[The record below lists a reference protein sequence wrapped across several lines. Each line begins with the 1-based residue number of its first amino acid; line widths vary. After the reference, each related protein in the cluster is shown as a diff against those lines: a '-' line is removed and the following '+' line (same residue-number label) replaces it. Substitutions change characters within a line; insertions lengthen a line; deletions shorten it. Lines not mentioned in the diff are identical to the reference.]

1 MNVAVSFSL
10 PNEALKLLS
19 ALGDAGAEAWVVG
32 GFVRDSLLGRSVSD
46 IDMACSA
53 HWQEMQRICEA
64 AGFSTHET
72 GTKHGTLT
80 VIVDDTAFEVTT
92 FRIDGIYKDGR
103 RPENVTF
110 TQSIEEDLA
119 RRDFTIN
126 AMAYRPD
133 KGLLDPFGGMHDIE
147 TRTIRTVGDP
157 STRFAEDGLRL
168 LRACRFSAE
177 LGYSIE
183 KNTYRA
189 MVCSKRF
196 LRQISAER
204 VTHELN
210 RLLLGPCAG
219 SALVEC
225 VDVLSAVIPELVAMK
240 GFEQKSPY
248 HVYDVLKHTAKVIDG
263 VPPYSLVRWAAL
275 FHDMGKPSAFFT
287 DEAGI
292 GHFYAHP
299 DLGVPIARGVM
310 QRLTFSQAS
319 MTRVLTLVQHHD
331 DVVQAS
337 AKSVKRMINKLGG
350 DVDLFRSLCDLKRGD
365 ARGKAPHLIEA
376 QVEMVDDLERICDEL
391 VHEGA
396 AFCVKDLA
404 ISGGDIIEL
413 GVAQG
418 PDVGALLSKLMDAVI
433 EEAVENT
440 HDALVAQVRRLLSEK
455 DFSKNFEKGVDE

>member
-1 MNVAVSFSL
+1 MHVAISCSL

-19 ALGDAGAEAWVVG
+19 VLDDAGAEAWIVG
-32 GFVRDSLLGRSVSD
+32 GFVRDSLLKRSVSD
-46 IDMACSA
+46 IDLACSTP
-53 HWQEMQRICEA
+53 WQETQRICEN
-64 AGFSTHET
+64 AGFATHET

-80 VIVDDTAFEVTT
+80 VIVDDMAFEITT

-103 RPENVTF
+103 HPENVSF

-133 KGLLDPFGGMHDIE
+133 KGLLDPFGGMRDIE
-147 TRTIRTVGDP
+147 ARMIRTVGDP
-157 STRFAEDGLRL
+157 DTRFAEDGLRL
-168 LRACRFSAE
+168 LRACRFASE
-177 LGYSIE
+177 LGYTIE
-183 KNTYRA
+183 HGTYTA
-189 MVCSKRF
+189 MVRSKRY
-196 LRQISAER
+196 LRYISAER

-210 RLLLGPCAG
+210 RLLLGACAG

-225 VDVLSAVIPELVAMK
+225 VDVLCAVLPELVAMK

-287 DEAGI
+287 DEAGV

-299 DLGVPIARGVM
+299 DLSVPIARGVM
-310 QRLTFSQAS
+310 QRLTFSQA
-319 MTRVLTLVQHHD
+319 TIKRVLTLVERHD
-331 DVVQAS
+331 DIVQAN
-337 AKSVKRMINKLGG
+337 AKSVRRMIGKLDG

-365 ARGKAPHLIEA
+365 ARGKAPHLVEA

-391 VHEGA
+391 LDAGA
-396 AFCVKDLA
+396 AFGVKDLA
-404 ISGGDIIEL
+404 ISGKDVIAL
-413 GVAQG
+413 GVGQG
-418 PDVGALLSKLMDAVI
+418 PEVGAILDSLLNSVI
-433 EEAVENT
+433 EETAENT
-440 HDALVAQVRRLLSEK
+440 REALIAETRRLLTS
-455 DFSKNFEKGVDE
+455 